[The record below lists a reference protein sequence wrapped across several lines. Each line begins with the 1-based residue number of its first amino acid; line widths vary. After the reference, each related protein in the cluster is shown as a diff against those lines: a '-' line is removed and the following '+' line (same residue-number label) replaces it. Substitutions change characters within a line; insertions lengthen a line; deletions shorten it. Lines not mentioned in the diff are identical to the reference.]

1 MQFISFVRISRIGF
15 YLTTEKK
22 GQKMALEQS
31 DLDAIR
37 QMIIDEN
44 AKSKGAGDG
53 KGDDGNKK
61 DGKDG
66 NDDVAKIKA
75 DADAKKNAEERLK
88 SAIAFNIGRDSFI
101 ESNKKFIPEGVATVF
116 KAYASRNFGSEEEK
130 ADNYRKVILDEI
142 FGDQKNIDVLPES
155 MKSEIARYKELPES
169 DKIKQSGKYFV
180 VVDTFLTIKKGMAQ
194 KEFNGNGE
202 NASSAYSDRFDK
214 LSDNFNKKG

>member
-1 MQFISFVRISRIGF
+1 
-15 YLTTEKK
+15 
-22 GQKMALEQS
+22 MALEQA

-44 AKSKGAGDG
+44 AKAKGDNKGDG

-61 DGKDG
+61 PDG
-66 NDDVAKIKA
+66 NDDDDVAKIKA
-75 DADAKKNAEERLK
+75 EAEDKKTAEEQLK
-88 SAIAFNIGRDSFI
+88 NAIAFNLSRDSFI

-116 KAYASRNFGSEEEK
+116 KAYASRNFGSEIEQ

-155 MKSEIARYKELPES
+155 MKSEIARYKSLPES
-169 DKIKQSGKYFV
+169 DKIKQAGKYFV

-194 KEFNGNGE
+194 KEFNGNGG
-202 NASSAYSDRFDK
+202 NTSSAYSDRFAK
-214 LSDNFNKKG
+214 LSENFNIKG

>member
-1 MQFISFVRISRIGF
+1 
-15 YLTTEKK
+15 
-22 GQKMALEQS
+22 MALEQA

-44 AKSKGAGDG
+44 AKAKGDNKGDG

-61 DGKDG
+61 PDG
-66 NDDVAKIKA
+66 NDDDDVAKIKA
-75 DADAKKNAEERLK
+75 EAEAKKTAEEQWK
-88 SAIAFNIGRDSFI
+88 NAIAFNLSRDSFI

-116 KAYASRNFGSEEEK
+116 KAYASRNFGSEIEQ

-142 FGDQKNIDVLPES
+142 FSDQKNIDVLPES
-155 MKSEIARYKELPES
+155 MKSEIARYKSLPES

-194 KEFNGNGE
+194 KEFNGNGG
-202 NASSAYSDRFDK
+202 NTSSAYSDRFAK
-214 LSDNFNKKG
+214 LSENFNIKG

>member
-1 MQFISFVRISRIGF
+1 
-15 YLTTEKK
+15 
-22 GQKMALEQS
+22 MALEQA

-44 AKSKGAGDG
+44 AKAKGDNKGDG

-61 DGKDG
+61 PDG
-66 NDDVAKIKA
+66 NDDDDVAKIKA
-75 DADAKKNAEERLK
+75 EAEAKKTAEEQLK
-88 SAIAFNIGRDSFI
+88 NAIAFNLSRDSFI

-116 KAYASRNFGSEEEK
+116 KAYASRNFGSEIEQ

-155 MKSEIARYKELPES
+155 MKNEIARYKSLPES

-194 KEFNGNGE
+194 KEFNGNGG
-202 NASSAYSDRFDK
+202 NTSSAYSDRFAK
-214 LSDNFNKKG
+214 LSENFNKKG

>member
-1 MQFISFVRISRIGF
+1 
-15 YLTTEKK
+15 
-22 GQKMALEQS
+22 MALEQA

-44 AKSKGAGDG
+44 AKAKGDNKGDG

-61 DGKDG
+61 PDG
-66 NDDVAKIKA
+66 NNDDDVAKIKA
-75 DADAKKNAEERLK
+75 EAEAKKTAEEQLK
-88 SAIAFNIGRDSFI
+88 NAIAFNLSRDSFI

-116 KAYASRNFGSEEEK
+116 KAYASRNFGSEIEQ

-155 MKSEIARYKELPES
+155 MKSEIARYKSLPES

-194 KEFNGNGE
+194 KEFNGNGG
-202 NASSAYSDRFDK
+202 NTSSAYSDRFAK
-214 LSDNFNKKG
+214 LSENFNIKG

>member
-1 MQFISFVRISRIGF
+1 
-15 YLTTEKK
+15 
-22 GQKMALEQS
+22 MALEQA

-44 AKSKGAGDG
+44 AKAKGDN

-61 DGKDG
+61 PDG
-66 NDDVAKIKA
+66 NDDDDVAKIKA
-75 DADAKKNAEERLK
+75 EAEAKKTAEEQLK
-88 SAIAFNIGRDSFI
+88 NAIAFNLSRDSFI

-116 KAYASRNFGSEEEK
+116 KAYASRNFGSEIEQ

-155 MKSEIARYKELPES
+155 MKSEIARYKSLPES

-194 KEFNGNGE
+194 KEFNGNGG
-202 NASSAYSDRFDK
+202 NTSSAYSDRFAK
-214 LSDNFNKKG
+214 LSENFNIKG

>member
-1 MQFISFVRISRIGF
+1 
-15 YLTTEKK
+15 
-22 GQKMALEQS
+22 MALEQA

-44 AKSKGAGDG
+44 AKAKGDNKGDG

-61 DGKDG
+61 PDG
-66 NDDVAKIKA
+66 NDDDDVAKIKA
-75 DADAKKNAEERLK
+75 EAEAKKTAEEQLK
-88 SAIAFNIGRDSFI
+88 NAIAFNLSRDSFI

-116 KAYASRNFGSEEEK
+116 KAYASRNFGSEIEQ

-155 MKSEIARYKELPES
+155 MKSEIARYKSLPES

-194 KEFNGNGE
+194 KEFNGNGG
-202 NASSAYSDRFDK
+202 NTSSAYSDRFAK
-214 LSDNFNKKG
+214 LSENFNIKG

>member
-1 MQFISFVRISRIGF
+1 
-15 YLTTEKK
+15 
-22 GQKMALEQS
+22 MALEQA

-44 AKSKGAGDG
+44 AKAKGDNKGDG

-61 DGKDG
+61 PDG
-66 NDDVAKIKA
+66 NDDDDVAKIKA
-75 DADAKKNAEERLK
+75 EAEAKKTAEEQLK
-88 SAIAFNIGRDSFI
+88 NAIAFNLSRDSFI

-116 KAYASRNFGSEEEK
+116 KAYASRIFGSEIEQ

-142 FGDQKNIDVLPES
+142 FSDQKNIDVLPES
-155 MKSEIARYKELPES
+155 MKSEIARYKSLPES

-194 KEFNGNGE
+194 KEFNGNGG
-202 NASSAYSDRFDK
+202 NTSSAYSDRFAK
-214 LSDNFNKKG
+214 LSENFNIKG

>member
-1 MQFISFVRISRIGF
+1 
-15 YLTTEKK
+15 
-22 GQKMALEQS
+22 MALEQA

-44 AKSKGAGDG
+44 AKAKGDNKGDG

-61 DGKDG
+61 PDSNDG
-66 NDDVAKIKA
+66 DDVAKIKA
-75 DADAKKNAEERLK
+75 DAEAKKTAEEQLK
-88 SAIAFNIGRDSFI
+88 NAIAFNLSRDSFI
-101 ESNKKFIPEGVATVF
+101 ESNRKFIPEGVATVF
-116 KAYASRNFGSEEEK
+116 KAYASRNFGSEIEQ

-155 MKSEIARYKELPES
+155 MKNEIARYKSLPES

-194 KEFNGNGE
+194 KEFNGNGG
-202 NASSAYSDRFDK
+202 NTSSAYSDRFAK
-214 LSDNFNKKG
+214 LSENFNIKG

>member
-1 MQFISFVRISRIGF
+1 
-15 YLTTEKK
+15 
-22 GQKMALEQS
+22 MALEQA

-44 AKSKGAGDG
+44 AKAKGDG
-53 KGDDGNKK
+53 KGDGDGNKK
-61 DGKDG
+61 DDG
-66 NDDVAKIKA
+66 NKKSDGNDDDVAKIKA
-75 DADAKKNAEERLK
+75 DAEAKKNAEEQLK
-88 SAIAFNIGRDSFI
+88 NAIAFNLSRDSFI

-116 KAYASRNFGSEEEK
+116 KAYASRNFGSEIEQ

-155 MKSEIARYKELPES
+155 MKGEIARYKSLPES

-194 KEFNGNGE
+194 KEFN
-202 NASSAYSDRFDK
+202 NAGGSSATSAYSERFAK
-214 LSDNFNKKG
+214 LSDNFNNKG

>member
-1 MQFISFVRISRIGF
+1 
-15 YLTTEKK
+15 
-22 GQKMALEQS
+22 MALEKE

-37 QMIIDEN
+37 QMIVEEN
-44 AKSKGAGDG
+44 AKAKGDG
-53 KGDDGNKK
+53 KGDGDGGNKK
-61 DGKDG
+61 DDN

-75 DADAKKNAEERLK
+75 EAEAKKSAEESLK
-88 SAIAFNIGRDSFI
+88 SAIAFNLSCDSFI

-130 ADNYRKVILDEI
+130 ADNYRKVILDEV

-155 MKSEIARYKELPES
+155 MKNEIARYKELPES

-194 KEFNGNGE
+194 KEFNGNGGK
-202 NASSAYSDRFDK
+202 ASSAYSDRFDK

>member
-1 MQFISFVRISRIGF
+1 
-15 YLTTEKK
+15 
-22 GQKMALEQS
+22 MALEQA

-53 KGDDGNKK
+53 KGDGEGGNKK
-61 DGKDG
+61 SDG
-66 NDDVAKIKA
+66 NNDDDVAKIKA
-75 DADAKKNAEERLK
+75 EADAKKNAEERLK

-155 MKSEIARYKELPES
+155 MKNEIARYKELPES

-194 KEFNGNGE
+194 KEFNGNGG
-202 NASSAYSDRFDK
+202 NANNAYSDRFDK

>member
-1 MQFISFVRISRIGF
+1 
-15 YLTTEKK
+15 
-22 GQKMALEQS
+22 MALEQA

-44 AKSKGAGDG
+44 AKAKGDNKGDG

-61 DGKDG
+61 PDG
-66 NDDVAKIKA
+66 NDDDDVAKIKA
-75 DADAKKNAEERLK
+75 EAEAKKTAEEQLK
-88 SAIAFNIGRDSFI
+88 NAISFNLSRDSFI

-116 KAYASRNFGSEEEK
+116 KAYASRNFGSEIEQ

-155 MKSEIARYKELPES
+155 MKSEIARYKSLPES

-194 KEFNGNGE
+194 KEFN
-202 NASSAYSDRFDK
+202 NAGGSGATSAYSERFAK
-214 LSDNFNKKG
+214 LSDNFNNKG

>member
-1 MQFISFVRISRIGF
+1 
-15 YLTTEKK
+15 
-22 GQKMALEQS
+22 MALEQA

-44 AKSKGAGDG
+44 AKAKGAGDG

-61 DGKDG
+61 PDG
-66 NDDVAKIKA
+66 NDDDDVAKIKA
-75 DADAKKNAEERLK
+75 EAEAKKTAEEQLK
-88 SAIAFNIGRDSFI
+88 NAIAFNLSRDSFI

-116 KAYASRNFGSEEEK
+116 KAYASRNFGSEIEQ

-155 MKSEIARYKELPES
+155 MKSEIARYKSLPES

-194 KEFNGNGE
+194 KEFNGNGG
-202 NASSAYSDRFDK
+202 NTSSAYSDRFAK
-214 LSDNFNKKG
+214 LSENFNIKG

>member
-1 MQFISFVRISRIGF
+1 
-15 YLTTEKK
+15 
-22 GQKMALEQS
+22 MALEQA

-44 AKSKGAGDG
+44 AKAKGAGDG

-61 DGKDG
+61 PDG
-66 NDDVAKIKA
+66 NDDDDVAKIKA
-75 DADAKKNAEERLK
+75 EAEAKKTAEEQLK
-88 SAIAFNIGRDSFI
+88 NAIAFNLSRESFI

-116 KAYASRNFGSEEEK
+116 KAYASRNFGSEIEE

-155 MKSEIARYKELPES
+155 MKSEIARYKSLPES

-194 KEFNGNGE
+194 KEFNGNGG
-202 NASSAYSDRFDK
+202 NTSSAYSDRFAK
-214 LSDNFNKKG
+214 LSENFNIKG

>member
-1 MQFISFVRISRIGF
+1 
-15 YLTTEKK
+15 
-22 GQKMALEQS
+22 MALEQE
-31 DLDAIR
+31 DLDKIR
-37 QMIIDEN
+37 QMIVEEN
-44 AKSKGAGDG
+44 AKAKGAGDG
-53 KGDDGNKK
+53 KGDGDGKKSDGNNN
-61 DGKDG
+61 

-75 DADAKKNAEERLK
+75 EAEAKKNAEESLK
-88 SAIAFNIGRDSFI
+88 SAIAFNLSCDSFI

-130 ADNYRKVILDEI
+130 ADNYRKVILDEV

-155 MKSEIARYKELPES
+155 MKNEIARYKELPES

-194 KEFNGNGE
+194 KEFNGNGGK
-202 NASSAYSDRFDK
+202 ASSAYSDRFDK

>member
-1 MQFISFVRISRIGF
+1 
-15 YLTTEKK
+15 
-22 GQKMALEQS
+22 MALEKA

-44 AKSKGAGDG
+44 AKAKGDNKGDG

-61 DGKDG
+61 PDG
-66 NDDVAKIKA
+66 NDDDDVAKIKA
-75 DADAKKNAEERLK
+75 EAEAKKTAEEQLK
-88 SAIAFNIGRDSFI
+88 NAIAFNLSRDSFI

-116 KAYASRNFGSEEEK
+116 KAYASRNFGSEIEQ

-155 MKSEIARYKELPES
+155 MKSEIARYKSLPES

-194 KEFNGNGE
+194 KEFNGNGG
-202 NASSAYSDRFDK
+202 NTSSAYSDRFAK
-214 LSDNFNKKG
+214 LSENFNIKG

>member
-1 MQFISFVRISRIGF
+1 
-15 YLTTEKK
+15 
-22 GQKMALEQS
+22 MALEQA

-44 AKSKGAGDG
+44 AKSKGDNGNG

-61 DGKDG
+61 DGDG
-66 NDDVAKIKA
+66 NDDIAKIKA

-155 MKSEIARYKELPES
+155 MKNEIARYKELPES

-194 KEFNGNGE
+194 KEFNGNGG
-202 NASSAYSDRFDK
+202 NMTSAYSDRFDK

>member
-1 MQFISFVRISRIGF
+1 
-15 YLTTEKK
+15 
-22 GQKMALEQS
+22 MALEQA

-44 AKSKGAGDG
+44 AKAKGDNKGDG

-61 DGKDG
+61 PDVNDD
-66 NDDVAKIKA
+66 DDVAKIKA
-75 DADAKKNAEERLK
+75 EAEAKKTAEEQLK
-88 SAIAFNIGRDSFI
+88 NAIAFNLSRDSFI

-116 KAYASRNFGSEEEK
+116 KAYASRNFGSEIEQ

-155 MKSEIARYKELPES
+155 MKSEIARYKSLPES

-194 KEFNGNGE
+194 KEFNNVGGSG
-202 NASSAYSDRFDK
+202 ATSAYSERFAK
-214 LSDNFNKKG
+214 LSDNFNNKG

>member
-1 MQFISFVRISRIGF
+1 
-15 YLTTEKK
+15 
-22 GQKMALEQS
+22 MALEQA

-44 AKSKGAGDG
+44 AKAKGDNKGDG

-61 DGKDG
+61 PDG
-66 NDDVAKIKA
+66 NDDDDVAKIKA
-75 DADAKKNAEERLK
+75 EAEAKKTAEEQLK
-88 SAIAFNIGRDSFI
+88 NAIAFNLSRDSFI

-116 KAYASRNFGSEEEK
+116 KAYASRNFGSEIEQ

-155 MKSEIARYKELPES
+155 MKSEIVRYKSLPES

-194 KEFNGNGE
+194 KEFNGNGG
-202 NASSAYSDRFDK
+202 NTSSAYSDRFAK
-214 LSDNFNKKG
+214 LSENFNIKG

>member
-1 MQFISFVRISRIGF
+1 
-15 YLTTEKK
+15 
-22 GQKMALEQS
+22 MALEQA
-31 DLDAIR
+31 DLDAIK
-37 QMIIDEN
+37 QMIQDATS
-44 AKSKGAGDG
+44 AKDDNKGNG

-61 DGKDG
+61 PDG
-66 NDDVAKIKA
+66 NNDDDIAKIKA

-88 SAIAFNIGRDSFI
+88 SAIAFNIGRESFI

-116 KAYASRNFGSEEEK
+116 KAYASRKFGSEEEK

-155 MKSEIARYKELPES
+155 MKNEIARYKDLPES
-169 DKIKQSGKYFV
+169 DKIKESGKYFV

-194 KEFNGNGE
+194 KEFNGTGGNVQ
-202 NASSAYSDRFDK
+202 SAYSDRFDK

>member
-1 MQFISFVRISRIGF
+1 
-15 YLTTEKK
+15 
-22 GQKMALEQS
+22 MALEQA

-44 AKSKGAGDG
+44 AKAKGDGKGDG

-61 DGKDG
+61 DD
-66 NDDVAKIKA
+66 NDDIAKIKA
-75 DADAKKNAEERLK
+75 DADAKKNAEEQLK
-88 SAIAFNIGRDSFI
+88 SAIAFNLSRDSFI

-142 FGDQKNIDVLPES
+142 FSDQKNIDVLPES
-155 MKSEIARYKELPES
+155 MKNEIARYKELPES

-194 KEFNGNGE
+194 KEFN
-202 NASSAYSDRFDK
+202 NAGGSSASNAYAERFAK
-214 LSDNFNKKG
+214 LSDNFNK

>member
-1 MQFISFVRISRIGF
+1 
-15 YLTTEKK
+15 
-22 GQKMALEQS
+22 MALEQA

-44 AKSKGAGDG
+44 AKAKGDNKGDG

-61 DGKDG
+61 PDG
-66 NDDVAKIKA
+66 NDDDDVAKIKA
-75 DADAKKNAEERLK
+75 EAEAKKTAEEQLK
-88 SAIAFNIGRDSFI
+88 NAIAFNLSRDSFI

-116 KAYASRNFGSEEEK
+116 KAYASRNFGSEIEQ

-142 FGDQKNIDVLPES
+142 FSDQKNIDVLPES
-155 MKSEIARYKELPES
+155 MKSEIARYKSLPES

-194 KEFNGNGE
+194 KEFNGNGG
-202 NASSAYSDRFDK
+202 NTSSAYSDRFAK
-214 LSDNFNKKG
+214 LSENFNIKG

>member
-1 MQFISFVRISRIGF
+1 
-15 YLTTEKK
+15 
-22 GQKMALEQS
+22 MALEQE
-31 DLDAIR
+31 DLDKIR
-37 QMIIDEN
+37 QMIVEEN
-44 AKSKGAGDG
+44 AKAKGDG
-53 KGDDGNKK
+53 KGDGDGGNKK
-61 DGKDG
+61 DDN

-75 DADAKKNAEERLK
+75 EAEAKKNAEESLK
-88 SAIAFNIGRDSFI
+88 SAIAFNLSCDSFI

-130 ADNYRKVILDEI
+130 ADNYRKVILDEV

-155 MKSEIARYKELPES
+155 MKNEIARYKELPES

-194 KEFNGNGE
+194 KEFNGNGGKT
-202 NASSAYSDRFDK
+202 SSAYSDRFDK